1 MPARRSLR
9 NLSLREW
16 RILTSS
22 LVMLPATAIGL
33 RLFSLGRVRG
43 FFERGAAPV
52 AGGGQREPAEQVA
65 HMVAAAAHYS
75 PYKATCLPQSIVL
88 QWQLRRLGIHSELRF
103 GVRGEGGAIE
113 AHSWVEHQGVPLIDS
128 PAVRERFT
136 ELRGAR

>member
-1 MPARRSLR
+1 MPTRRHLR
-9 NLSLREW
+9 DLSLFEW
-16 RILTSS
+16 RILTAS

-33 RLFSLGRVRG
+33 RLFGLARVQG
-43 FFERGAAPV
+43 FLASARKPI
-52 AGGGQREPAEQVA
+52 AGDQRARAEQIA

-88 QWQLRRLGIHSELRF
+88 QWQLRRQGIASDLRF
-103 GVRGEGGAIE
+103 GVRGEGSAID

-128 PAVRERFT
+128 PAVRERFA